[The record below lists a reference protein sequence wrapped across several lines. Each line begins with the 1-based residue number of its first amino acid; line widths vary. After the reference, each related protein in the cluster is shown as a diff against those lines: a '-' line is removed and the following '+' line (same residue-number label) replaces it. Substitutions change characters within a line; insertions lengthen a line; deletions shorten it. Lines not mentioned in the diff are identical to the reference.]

1 MTYYF
6 DEDGEHSTFWF
17 GLRGLIKLVDK
28 YKNVNLFR
36 LRRYY
41 DPYYYDSDHIYDPM
55 HLVFGAKDKKSAMKV
70 LIKEYFAKIF
80 AEKVTLWEY
89 FAKKYEFGEKLI
101 GIVAEFWDIYL
112 ESVTAERIR
121 AYFSKIFKSWNEK
134 IPLWEYVTENYGLY
148 FLVEFFERNSFVT
161 KESITTDNVSE
172 LFSQIFWSW
181 EKIPLWEYITIK
193 YEFGKQLIKDIKE
206 FWGITKYSITIE
218 QIESFLVENAEHLII
233 DSTDLTLNPY
243 KGLTTDSDESELP
256 KVVEYLMRKYPKEY
270 YKTYKIKKTDSKEY
284 KSLDSFS

>member
-1 MTYYF
+1 
-6 DEDGEHSTFWF
+6 
-17 GLRGLIKLVDK
+17 
-28 YKNVNLFR
+28 
-36 LRRYY
+36 
-41 DPYYYDSDHIYDPM
+41 M

-218 QIESFLVENAEHLII
+218 QIESFLVENAEHL
-233 DSTDLTLNPY
+233 
-243 KGLTTDSDESELP
+243 
-256 KVVEYLMRKYPKEY
+256 
-270 YKTYKIKKTDSKEY
+270 
-284 KSLDSFS
+284 KSS